1 VNHILNEEQLLAVS
15 YMLKAPFLHAPYV
28 LFGPP
33 GTGKTVTIVEYIIQ
47 VVRLTGGTKR
57 VLVCAASNEAANV
70 IARRLQQTLSRS
82 ELMRMYA
89 NSRNFSDVPA
99 SLRDYCNVDRA
110 TQMFYSPEVE
120 ELQTF
125 AVIVCTCCAGG
136 RLYNKGVPRGHFEC
150 IVVDEAG
157 TYIYI
162 YIYIYIFVC
171 VCVCVCMCVCVCVVC
186 VICACVCVIVCVYT

>member
-1 VNHILNEEQLLAVS
+1 VNHILNEEQLVAVS
-15 YMLKAPFLHAPYV
+15 YMLKAPLLHAPYV

-47 VVRLTGGTKR
+47 AVRLTGGTKH

-70 IARRLQQTLSRS
+70 IARRLQQSLSRH
-82 ELMRMYA
+82 EMMRLYA
-89 NSRNFSDVPA
+89 ISRNVSEVPA

-110 TQMFYSPEVE
+110 AEMFYAPEVE
-120 ELQTF
+120 ELQKF
-125 AVIVCTCCAGG
+125 AVIVCTCFSGG

-157 TYIYI
+157 TWS
-162 YIYIYIFVC
+162 
-171 VCVCVCMCVCVCVVC
+171 
-186 VICACVCVIVCVYT
+186 CACVFTCM